1 MGCRSHFPLL
11 VRQPIQIHCIYW
23 KRINIANWFEFILD
37 YHPVNTNVTTNL
49 TDNTILVNETFSI
62 TCSAQANPPAK
73 YRFYKGNEYING
85 TDNNAVITTS
95 VSERVKMVNYSCI
108 PFNFYGN
115 GTQKA
120 TAVTVH
126 CKYLIVWIP
135 LTTEVSVMNM
145 FNVHTHLYTLFP
157 WTITHIHRLGHIV
170 KEVPLSNRQPALL
183 SHFFK

>member
-1 MGCRSHFPLL
+1 M
-11 VRQPIQIHCIYW
+11 
-23 KRINIANWFEFILD
+23 
-37 YHPVNTNVTTNL
+37 TTNL
-49 TDNTILVNETFSI
+49 TDNTVLVNETFSI

-85 TDNNAVITTS
+85 ADNNAVITTS

-115 GTQKA
+115 GTTKA

-135 LTTEVSVMNM
+135 STTEVSVMNM

-157 WTITHIHRLGHIV
+157 WIITHIQPLGHIA
-170 KEVPLSNRQPALL
+170 KEVPLSNKQPALP